1 VRFTR
6 YPWLLV
12 SAVWIV
18 PAFFGAINEI
28 AQRSMNGEPA
38 LDLPSILFGSG
49 DWLLYALLTPGVFW
63 TARRWPLARPHIRKH
78 LALHLA
84 ISLLFCVAWAGGG
97 TLLKV
102 ALQPTVLW
110 GTPGVH
116 FLRWLFITFP
126 FGVSVYLGVVGT
138 EHAIRYFVEAREREL
153 QMARLAEQLSSARLA
168 ALQASVHPHFLFN
181 TLNTVIV
188 LVRDGERVA
197 ATRIIEQLSDVLR
210 QSLRRAQ
217 TNEVPLEYEL
227 DLVSQYLAIEQ
238 ARFSDR
244 LRPKLEIDDMLL
256 AAAVPTFALQHL
268 VENAV
273 RHGIARAPDS
283 GEVVVRAERDG
294 DMLELSVRDDGA
306 GIVSDPHLAGHGLE
320 NTRERL
326 RALYGT
332 AASLIVAPIS
342 PRGTIATLRIPY
354 REILPE
360 PERDDER

>member
-1 VRFTR
+1 MRFAR

-18 PAFFGAINEI
+18 PAFFGALNEI
-28 AQRSMNGEPA
+28 AQRSMNGEPV
-38 LDLPSILFGSG
+38 LDLGAILFGSG

-63 TARRWPLARPHIRKH
+63 TARRWPLARPHIKKH

-84 ISLLFCVAWAGGG
+84 ISLVFCAAWAGGG

-102 ALQPTVLW
+102 ALMPKALW
-110 GTPGVH
+110 GTPCVH
-116 FLRWLFITFP
+116 FLRWLFVTFP

-138 EHAIRYFVEAREREL
+138 EHAIRYFVEARDREL
-153 QMARLAEQLSSARLA
+153 QMARLAEQLTNARLA

-210 QSLRRAQ
+210 QSLRRGQ
-217 TNEVPLEYEL
+217 TNEVPLEHEL

-244 LRPKLEIDDMLL
+244 LRPQLSIDDSLL
-256 AAAVPTFALQHL
+256 AAAVPTFAWQHL
-268 VENAV
+268 VENAI
-273 RHGIARAPDS
+273 RHGIATTSDS
-283 GEVVVRAERDG
+283 GTVIVRARRDG
-294 DMLELSVRDDGA
+294 DVLELSVLDDGA

-326 RALYGT
+326 RALYG
-332 AASLIVAPIS
+332 ADASLTVAPIE

-354 REILPE
+354 REIE
-360 PERDDER
+360 HDDER

>member
-1 VRFTR
+1 
-6 YPWLLV
+6 
-12 SAVWIV
+12 
-18 PAFFGAINEI
+18 
-28 AQRSMNGEPA
+28 
-38 LDLPSILFGSG
+38 
-49 DWLLYALLTPGVFW
+49 
-63 TARRWPLARPHIRKH
+63 
-78 LALHLA
+78 
-84 ISLLFCVAWAGGG
+84 
-97 TLLKV
+97 
-102 ALQPTVLW
+102 
-110 GTPGVH
+110 
-116 FLRWLFITFP
+116 
-126 FGVSVYLGVVGT
+126 VGT

-188 LVRDGERVA
+188 LVRDGERIA

-244 LRPKLEIDDMLL
+244 LRPRLEIDDTLV

-268 VENAV
+268 VENAI

-283 GEVVVRAERDG
+283 GEVVVRARRDG
-294 DMLELSVRDDGA
+294 NMLELSVRDDGA
-306 GIVSDPHLAGHGLE
+306 GIVSDPYLAGHGLE

-326 RALYGT
+326 RALYGR
-332 AASLIVAPIS
+332 AASLIVAPIE